1 MAGTVTIAHAAV
13 KEFGLDG
20 WLNFKIYRPCS
31 PRSHQGSR
39 YAVPGVF
46 MAPPPTIQRVTF
58 LLIFSLACLMLGVV
72 LWPFWTQLFL
82 AFLLATVFHPA
93 YMRMTAVIRP
103 WLAGMLTC
111 LVITFCVFLPLL
123 FCIGALSAEIPGV
136 IQLAKQNDLVVLL
149 QQTLATNPQVHRVVE
164 FLAGLGI
171 HLDLDRLPEM
181 ITKFSTTVGLFLYNQ
196 ISSLAADIMRFILQF
211 CIVITGV
218 FFLLIEFDRLTDFLL
233 RLSPLPEIQNRFLIE
248 RFSSSSG
255 AILIGNTLSGLI
267 QGVVGGMYFAMMGYI
282 SPVLWGAVMA
292 VVAFMP
298 IVGIGLVLLP
308 ATVILYLKGYGWQ
321 ALFALL
327 FYLLLSFAIDYLF
340 KPKFVGNQ
348 AQLPPLLVLLS
359 IIGGI
364 SMCGLMGIIYGPLAL
379 TAFLTL
385 ADMYFRE
392 YQPYFEHNDC
402 N

>member
-1 MAGTVTIAHAAV
+1 MA
-13 KEFGLDG
+13 
-20 WLNFKIYRPCS
+20 P
-31 PRSHQGSR
+31 
-39 YAVPGVF
+39 
-46 MAPPPTIQRVTF
+46 PPPTIQRVTF

-93 YMRMTAVIRP
+93 YTKMTARIRP
-103 WLAGMLTC
+103 WMAAGLTC
-111 LVITFCVFLPLL
+111 LLITLCVFLPLL

-136 IQLAKQNDLVVLL
+136 IQLAKKNDLLVLL
-149 QQTLATNPQVHRVVE
+149 QQTLENNAQVHRITD
-164 FLAGLGI
+164 FLAGFGI
-171 HLDLDRLPEM
+171 HLDIDRLPEM

-196 ISSLAADIMRFILQF
+196 VSRLAADIISFIFQF
-211 CIVITGV
+211 CIVIIGV
-218 FFLLIEFDRLTDFLL
+218 FVLLIEFDRLTDFLL
-233 RLSPLPEIQNRFLIE
+233 RLSPLPEAQNRYLIE
-248 RFSSSSG
+248 RFSSISG
-255 AILIGNTLSGLI
+255 AILVGNTLSGLI
-267 QGVVGGMYFAMMGYI
+267 QGVCGGVYFAVMGYI

-298 IVGIGLVLLP
+298 IVGIGLVFIP
-308 ATVILYLKGYGWQ
+308 TAVILFLKGYGWQ
-321 ALFALL
+321 TMFTLI
-327 FYLLLSFAIDYLF
+327 FYMLLSFSIDYLF

-348 AQLPPLLVLLS
+348 AQLPALLVLLS

-392 YQPYFEHNDC
+392 YQPYFEHLDRSRD
-402 N
+402 